1 MSNYNRRDFAK
12 LVVLGGIGYT
22 VLSCMDDK
30 KQEKGTTSEKEKE
43 AEVVLTMPE
52 LLPENIKLY
61 QKADAEY
68 QDLAV
73 RFNKRIQQAPT
84 YIAQCF
90 STQGVVDAMQFANFK
105 DLKVVVKSGGHSFEG
120 FSSTNDGLVV
130 DVAAMK
136 KMQWNP
142 DHSLTVET
150 GCILKE
156 LYNEMLPKQRILP
169 SGSCATVGIAG
180 LTLGGGYGFFSRKY
194 GLTCDSLEAITLVDG
209 KGNIHHESGT
219 SAILK
224 ACKGGGNGN
233 FGIVTKMKFRT
244 YQAPKFFQ
252 AYRCKAY
259 KLTTDRA
266 KNLLETWFTYTQKLP
281 KTAFAAFVL
290 NGKTLT
296 VLITNYAD
304 DTKGVMEMY
313 NALKEISDKA
323 TIGSKRPLAK
333 ALKTFYGVQHPLYF
347 KNACAGLYK
356 DFAEIE
362 GCIDDII
369 SKVISTRGLIY
380 QVNTLGGN
388 INSASSEKRSVFP
401 HRSYPYVSELQSY
414 WDKPSQE
421 ASRLEAFK
429 IVQDR
434 FYKHGIR
441 AHYRNYPDIN
451 FKDFETSY
459 YGKYLPELKQIKQ
472 QLDPDNRIQHPQ
484 SISV

>member
-12 LVVLGGIGYT
+12 LIMLGGIGYT
-22 VLSCMDDK
+22 VFSCVDDK
-30 KQEKGTTSEKEKE
+30 KQENGKTPEKE
-43 AEVVLTMPE
+43 AVLTMPE
-52 LLPENIKLY
+52 LLPENIQLF

-68 QDLAV
+68 QNLTI

-90 STQGVVDAMQFANFK
+90 NTEGVVAAMQFANFK
-105 DLKVVVKSGGHSFEG
+105 DIKVVVKSGGHSFEG
-120 FSSTNDGLVV
+120 FSSTNDGLVI
-130 DVAAMK
+130 DVSSMK

-194 GLTCDSLEAITLVDG
+194 GLTCDSLEEITIVDG

-233 FGIVTKMKFRT
+233 FGVVTKMKFRT
-244 YQAPKFFQ
+244 YQAPNFFQ
-252 AYRCKAY
+252 AFRCKAY
-259 KLTTDRA
+259 QLTTSRA
-266 KNLLETWFTYTQKLP
+266 KSLLENWFSLSKNLP
-281 KTAFAAFVL
+281 TTAFSAFVL

-296 VLITNYAD
+296 ILITNYGND
-304 DTKGVMEMY
+304 DKGVLEMY
-313 NALKEISDKA
+313 TALKKVSDKA
-323 TIGSKRPLAK
+323 TIGSKKPIAQ
-333 ALKTFYGVQHPLYF
+333 ALQTFYGVQHPIYF

-362 GCIDDII
+362 GCMDEVI
-369 SKVISTRGLIY
+369 SKVISSPGLIY

-388 INSASSEKRSVFP
+388 INSASLEKRSVFP
-401 HRSYPYVSELQSY
+401 HRSYPYLSELQSY
-414 WDKPSQE
+414 WDKPSEE
-421 ASRLEAFK
+421 ASRLAAFQE
-429 IVQDR
+429 VQNT
-434 FYKHGIR
+434 FYEHGIR

-459 YGKYLPELKQIKQ
+459 YGKYLPELKAIKQ
-472 QLDPDNRIQHPQ
+472 QLDPENRIQHPQ
-484 SISV
+484 SITV

>member
-1 MSNYNRRDFAK
+1 MANYNRRDFAK

-22 VLSCMDDK
+22 IFSCADDAK
-30 KQEKGTTSEKEKE
+30 KNTSTGTKTETEKKVAPK
-43 AEVVLTMPE
+43 MPE
-52 LLPENIKLY
+52 LLAENIKLY

-68 QDLAV
+68 QELAI
-73 RFNKRIQQAPT
+73 RFNKRFQQSPT

-90 STQGVVDAMQFANFK
+90 TTQGVADAVQFANYK

-130 DVAAMK
+130 DVSAMK
-136 KMQWNP
+136 SMEWTP
-142 DHSLTVET
+142 DHSLTVGT
-150 GCILKE
+150 GCVLKE

-194 GLTCDSLEAITLVDG
+194 GLTCDSLQAITIVDG
-209 KGNIHHESGT
+209 QGNIRHESGN

-244 YQAPKFFQ
+244 YQAPSFFQ

-259 KLTTDRA
+259 KLDTKRA
-266 KNLLETWFTYTQKLP
+266 KKLLETWFRYTKNLP
-281 KTAFAAFVL
+281 NTAFAAFVL

-296 VLITNYAD
+296 ILITNYSND
-304 DTKGVMEMY
+304 NKGVMDMY

-323 TIGSKRPLAK
+323 TIGSKRPLPK
-333 ALKTFYGVQHPLYF
+333 ALKTFYGVQNPIYF

-356 DFAEIE
+356 DFSEIE
-362 GCIDDII
+362 GCIDDVI
-369 SKVISTRGLIY
+369 SKVISSRGLIY
-380 QVNTLGGN
+380 QINTLGGN
-388 INSASSEKRSVFP
+388 INSAASEKRSVYP
-401 HRSYPYVSELQSY
+401 HRSYPYLSELQSY

-421 ASRLEAFK
+421 ASRLAAFK
-429 IVQDR
+429 EVQDR
-434 FYKHGIR
+434 FYNHGIR

-451 FKDFETSY
+451 FKDFETAY
-459 YGKYLPELKQIKQ
+459 YGKYLPELKAIKK